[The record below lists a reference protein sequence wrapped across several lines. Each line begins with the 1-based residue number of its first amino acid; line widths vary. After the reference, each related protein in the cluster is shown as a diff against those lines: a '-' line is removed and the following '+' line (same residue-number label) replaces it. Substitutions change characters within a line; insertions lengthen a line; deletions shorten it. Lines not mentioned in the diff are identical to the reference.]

1 MGFIDEMAVE
11 IDELSLRLSW
21 LLTYSE
27 PSGLDWLARATAA
40 SNRHSDCATAL
51 WEKLWGHKNIWSI
64 DAIWY

>member
-1 MGFIDEMAVE
+1 MLFLGFIDDMAVE
-11 IDELSLRLSW
+11 IDELSLWLSW

-51 WEKLWGHKNIWSI
+51 WENDEVTKNIKSI
-64 DAIWY
+64 DD